1 MRACVSSFCRSRE
14 MVPDIEMFE
23 RMSYG
28 RGFVRFDKRKVNIDL
43 EQIGV
48 DLSDRRLIM
57 SVGIYITG

>member
-23 RMSYG
+23 RMPYG

-43 EQIGV
+43 EQLRG
-48 DLSDRRLIM
+48 RFERLIM

>member
-43 EQIGV
+43 EQLRG
-48 DLSDRRLIM
+48 RFKR
-57 SVGIYITG
+57 